1 MLQTAQLGWLNQEL
15 TVENASEIR
24 KVAAASQELS
34 ASSARLE
41 ESLRQLSA
49 SLAGQLKE
57 LTHRL
62 EIIHGKVSSPK

>member
-1 MLQTAQLGWLNQEL
+1 M
-15 TVENASEIR
+15 
-24 KVAAASQELS
+24 
-34 ASSARLE
+34 
-41 ESLRQLSA
+41 RQLSA